1 MNNKTFAYGRVSSND
16 QNLLRQLEA
25 FSKLGIDNKNVY
37 VDKQSGKDF
46 EREQYKI
53 LKSILRENDLLVV
66 KSIDRLG
73 RDYNMIIE
81 EWRDIT
87 KNIKADIY
95 VIDMPLLDTRKNKD
109 LLGTFISD
117 LVLQILSYVAN
128 QERNFI
134 KVRQREGIDIA
145 LKNGVK
151 FGRTPK
157 TKEELEED
165 IHFLKYY
172 SQWKSKQI
180 TLVEMQ
186 KLLGVKSRTTVYN
199 WIKLFEE
206 KK

>member
-1 MNNKTFAYGRVSSND
+1 M
-16 QNLLRQLEA
+16 
-25 FSKLGIDNKNVY
+25 
-37 VDKQSGKDF
+37 
-46 EREQYKI
+46 
-53 LKSILRENDLLVV
+53 
-66 KSIDRLG
+66 
-73 RDYNMIIE
+73 
-81 EWRDIT
+81 
-87 KNIKADIY
+87 Y

-157 TKEELEED
+157 SEEELEED

-206 KK
+206 N

>member
-1 MNNKTFAYGRVSSND
+1 MNNKRFAYGRVSSNE
-16 QNLLRQLEA
+16 QNLSRQLEA
-25 FSKLGIDNKNVY
+25 FAELGIDDKNIY

-46 EREQYKI
+46 EREKYKL
-53 LKSILRENDLLVV
+53 LKSILRENDLLVI

-87 KNIKADIY
+87 KNIKADIF

-145 LKNGVK
+145 LRNGVK
-151 FGRTPK
+151 FGRTAK
-157 TKEELEED
+157 SKEELAEN

-186 KLLGVKSRTTVYN
+186 KLLGVKSRTTIYN
-199 WIKLFEE
+199 WIKLFE
-206 KK
+206 KNK